1 MMPFLLAFCFLF
13 FIESIYPQ
21 NPGKI
26 VCLGSSST
34 AAIYLP
40 YEYRWSSI
48 LSDSLNVEVVNRGLS
63 GGCTWDFLQ
72 EPRMSTWKADSGKYY
87 IIAFGLNGET
97 HGNFRDNT
105 LQLIY
110 EVRSIG
116 AVPILMTN
124 QKVDYPT
131 HHSWNRNPSIIAIDT
146 IKRNIA
152 IEQNVHLIDLWQRVE
167 NELNSGN
174 WDLYIRNHS
183 QCPNNDNFSPHPNH
197 NSNQHVINSLQDN
210 YPNHI
215 SLGAAWFTDS
225 HPSAKGTK
233 IFADEIIK
241 YFRENIFVQQISLN
255 LKVFLEGPFNQNSMS
270 LSLNSNGFIPLEQP
284 YNNSVF
290 NYDGTESV
298 TSVPENVVDWILIE
312 LRDSVSASSVRG
324 RRACFV
330 TSNGNVV
337 DLDGTSLPEFNLPSG
352 NYYVVVRHRNHLPV
366 MSATEVFLSNSSQLY
381 DFSIG
386 NNMAY
391 GNNPL
396 VELAPGIY
404 GMPAGDGSGNGII
417 NVLDYG
423 KVANQIST
431 NGYKTGDYDLNGV
444 VNILDYSKTGK
455 NLFKVGYVPN

>member
-1 MMPFLLAFCFLF
+1 MAYNLKFCNRLGFLGFMTRLFALMIIFLAQAAG
-13 FIESIYPQ
+13 Q
-21 NPGKI
+21 NLNGI
-26 VCLGSSST
+26 LLLGDSNT
-34 AAIYLP
+34 AVNYLP
-40 YEYRWSSI
+40 ENEKWSSL
-48 LSDSLNVEVVNRGLS
+48 LSDSLGLPVFNKGV
-63 GGCTWDFLQ
+63 GGSAINHAL
-72 EPRMSTWKADSGKYY
+72 EPSYMQTWKSLNAEYVIMYY
-87 IIAFGLNGET
+87 GLNNGGDPQFE
-97 HGNFRDNT
+97 NYQR
-105 LQLIY
+105 QLIN
-110 EVRSIG
+110 EVLSTG
-116 AVPILMTN
+116 ATPILMTN
-124 QKVDYPT
+124 LKVDYQGG
-131 HHSWNRNPSIIAIDT
+131 HYSWNRNNDILENDN
-146 IKRNIA
+146 IKRA
-152 IEQNVHLIDLWQRVE
+152 LA
-167 NELNSGN
+167 NELDIHIIDIYYVFEDSINNGN
-174 WDLYIRNHS
+174 WDHRIRNKNN
-183 QCPNNDNFSPHPNH
+183 CPNNDNFSPHANH
-197 NSNQHVINSLQDN
+197 NVQQNILNNSQDT

-215 SLGAAWFTDS
+215 SMGAVWFTNI
-225 HPSAKGTK
+225 HYNFNGCKIVAK
-233 IFADEIIK
+233 EITK
-241 YFRENIFVQQISLN
+241 YFRENIFEQTNDISLN

-431 NGYKTGDYDLNGV
+431 NGYKT
-444 VNILDYSKTGK
+444 
-455 NLFKVGYVPN
+455 